1 MSVQG
6 IFQRKEAPYDTDCFL
21 SWSQTNY
28 SEPFL
33 GTKIWPYSF
42 MVSSFAQ
49 DNILAPTG
57 SLEVIINTLQNS
69 FSELSSSLLQA
80 STSLSAL
87 LQLSLSALFQLAHT
101 SVILS
106 DLLQSFIF
114 FFKHFVQQCKRFCVL
129 NAVMQDCGCF
139 HPLYLDIDDTRDGKP
154 PCDLGNSTADL
165 CIKGVMAQFSGALR
179 ACPCNQVSILRNK
192 CYLYII
198 LLLKAC
204 YQTQYTAAVSSAMW
218 PAKQYEASVRLKVD
232 SDKP

>member
-6 IFQRKEAPYDTDCFL
+6 IFQRKEAPYDTDCFP

-87 LQLSLSALFQLAHT
+87 LQLSFSALLQLPHT

-106 DLLQSFIF
+106 KPPIIHLFFIQF
-114 FFKHFVQQCKRFCVL
+114 LQQCKRFCVL
-129 NAVMQDCGCF
+129 DAVMQDCGCF

-154 PCDLGNSTADL
+154 PCDLGNSTTDL
-165 CIKGVMAQFSGALR
+165 CVKGVMAQFSGALR
-179 ACPCNQVSILRNK
+179 ACPCNQASVLLNK
-192 CYLYII
+192 C
-198 LLLKAC
+198 
-204 YQTQYTAAVSSAMW
+204 
-218 PAKQYEASVRLKVD
+218 
-232 SDKP
+232 